1 MLATPTAV
9 PLGVNR
15 DDGSEVL
22 LSSDDGPLLIFGT
35 SPGAGASFALKK
47 LFAGLAEG
55 WRSPNSDSV
64 PPLLFSTTASRYKR
78 VADAYGA
85 DFISAGPAVWPDDEP
100 SGEQAGGPPSG
111 PRIYQADLRRHDSSK
126 LLHRLLLDHIH
137 GSAQMYHILADDLD
151 DLMNHEIAFALL
163 WWAFRHGPGHNIFGA
178 ATTNASQLGSPTGKN
193 ILSIT
198 RRFIMLRT
206 PSPER
211 LPVPVTRALKGSGV
225 EPSSLRDLPQGHGVL
240 VHKPKR
246 GAAREPA
253 TPVRINPTAEQR
265 RIFNTDPAQE
275 AKLRP

>member
-100 SGEQAGGPPSG
+100 FGEQAGGHPAAPEYTRQISGGTTPRNSCTACCWITSTAPPRCSRSL
-111 PRIYQADLRRHDSSK
+111 P
-126 LLHRLLLDHIH
+126 
-137 GSAQMYHILADDLD
+137 
-151 DLMNHEIAFALL
+151 
-163 WWAFRHGPGHNIFGA
+163 
-178 ATTNASQLGSPTGKN
+178 TTWTTS
-193 ILSIT
+193 
-198 RRFIMLRT
+198 
-206 PSPER
+206 
-211 LPVPVTRALKGSGV
+211 
-225 EPSSLRDLPQGHGVL
+225 
-240 VHKPKR
+240 
-246 GAAREPA
+246 
-253 TPVRINPTAEQR
+253 
-265 RIFNTDPAQE
+265 
-275 AKLRP
+275 